1 MKRNEIISDK
11 QAIALLVFIMTAD
24 KIVMA
29 VATQAKK
36 DFWLSIILAVAICIP
51 ILLIFARLHVLFPKK
66 NFFDMIESIGGK
78 YLGKVLILL
87 FVFYTSMNT
96 VLVTDIFS
104 YFVTT
109 ASITGS
115 PKVIPAIAIM
125 LLCAWVVKEGIEV
138 MGRFASLFLILFVCI
153 IAIGVIFMI
162 PKMEINNLR
171 PIFNEGIKPTIEG
184 AIYTIGFPLSE
195 SVIFIM
201 IFTPSKTGNSP
212 NKIYINAL
220 LIAGLILFITSFSEF
235 LVLGTDEYTKTYFP
249 AYKAV
254 SRINI
259 GDFIQRMEI
268 IPAAAYVIGG
278 FVKLSICLLAI
289 TNGVSKLC
297 NCGDYRLIVIPITL
311 LMINGSLFVTSSMM
325 HLFAW
330 TEEIWTTFSLP
341 FQVILPIM
349 IWIAA
354 EIKTKKIKAV
364 NRSMQK

>member
-1 MKRNEIISDK
+1 
-11 QAIALLVFIMTAD
+11 
-24 KIVMA
+24 
-29 VATQAKK
+29 
-36 DFWLSIILAVAICIP
+36 
-51 ILLIFARLHVLFPKK
+51 
-66 NFFDMIESIGGK
+66 
-78 YLGKVLILL
+78 
-87 FVFYTSMNT
+87 
-96 VLVTDIFS
+96 DIFS

-212 NKIYINAL
+212 NKIYIKAL
-220 LIAGLILFITSFSEF
+220 LIAGLILFITSLSEF

-289 TNGVSKLC
+289 TNGVAKLC
-297 NCGDYRLIVIPITL
+297 NCRDYRLIVTPITL
-311 LMINGSLFVTSSMM
+311 LMINGSLFATSSMM

-354 EIKTKKIKAV
+354 EIKKKKIKAV
-364 NRSMQK
+364 NPSMQK